1 MEPLILGETVRTPDL
16 RRFYDMRGVIAD
28 REWLETTKNFKL
40 YYMYRELAWNEEELR
55 HMREFGLRYGITVIP
70 PAKLGKEYVK
80 TAGHYH
86 PKAPKADISCSEIYQ
101 VLEGSASYLSSAEGR
116 KQRKGSERSFGQG

>member
-40 YYMYRELAWNEEELR
+40 YYMYRELAWNEEEQAYEGLWVKVR
-55 HMREFGLRYGITVIP
+55 YYCHSAGKAWKRVREDCRALP
-70 PAKLGKEYVK
+70 P
-80 TAGHYH
+80 
-86 PKAPKADISCSEIYQ
+86 
-101 VLEGSASYLSSAEGR
+101 
-116 KQRKGSERSFGQG
+116 KGSEGRYFL